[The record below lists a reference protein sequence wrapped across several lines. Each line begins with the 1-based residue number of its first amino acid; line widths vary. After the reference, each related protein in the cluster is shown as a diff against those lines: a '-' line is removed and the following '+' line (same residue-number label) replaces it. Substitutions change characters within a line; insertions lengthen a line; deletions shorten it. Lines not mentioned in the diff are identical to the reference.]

1 MATTC
6 QDLLQTYASNW
17 QQATVHP
24 FLQGCRAGTLA
35 QAQFNT
41 WLVQDYLFVKSFTR
55 MLARVL
61 AAAPDADLDSLL
73 SGLGALQDELRW
85 FEQKAAERQLNLDAP
100 YQPTCQQYCEF
111 MAALA
116 IAPYAVQA
124 TALWAIELAYNQ
136 GWQLPGPMPA
146 PYTEFAERWGNPSFT
161 AYVAVLEQQAT
172 AALAAAPIAV
182 QQQAEAAFL
191 RVATLEAAFW
201 QMAFAAAEAA
211 LA

>member
-6 QDLLQTYASNW
+6 QDLLQAHSLNW
-17 QQATVHP
+17 QQATIHP
-24 FLQGCRAGTLA
+24 FLQGCQAGTLA

-85 FEQKAAERQLNLDAP
+85 FEQKAAERELSLNAP

-111 MAALA
+111 MAALS

-136 GWQLPGPMPA
+136 GWQLPGPMPV
-146 PYTEFAERWGNPSFT
+146 PYTEFAERWGNPGFT
-161 AYVAVLEQQAT
+161 AYVAVLEQQAN
-172 AALAAAPIAV
+172 AALAVASSAV
-182 QQQAEAAFL
+182 QQQAESAFL
-191 RVATLEAAFW
+191 RVAALEAAFW
-201 QMAFAAAEAA
+201 QMAFAATAA
-211 LA
+211 PV